1 MINEFVGYV
10 AAAYPIL
17 WIDTHEYN
25 RAIKEYAR
33 ALSEKNLHHD
43 ITVWD
48 VVSGISKYENNKFIK
63 LEDSD
68 DDPSMPIEFL
78 HKAIGSTVM
87 FVKDY
92 HLFIESVHAWRA
104 LVNDIDDFKQK
115 SKIFVIVSPKVN
127 IPEEIKRYVTVI
139 NFSLPTKDELKS
151 ILDVAVTAEGAEV
164 EDEALVLSSG
174 SGLTAFEFE
183 NAIYHSIVLNKGKI
197 IPQYIHEHKR
207 QLIRKNSAMDIVKP
221 EFGFERI
228 IGLDNMKEFV
238 PKMVG
243 KKSAKGILIVGIPGG
258 GKSAFAKALGKETNR
273 MTISLDIGNLQ
284 GGIVGETEQ
293 NTKDALLAVDAM
305 QPAILFLDEIDKS
318 LAGVGNS
325 YSGDSGTSKRQGGQI
340 LEWLQDHTS
349 DVYVVA
355 TCNDISALPPEY
367 LRAGRWNAIFSV
379 GLPTEAERKGMLDL
393 YKGIYNINDDS
404 NINIDKWTGA
414 EIENLCKL
422 ASNLD
427 CTLADAQ
434 KYVCPMIKVSEDKI
448 NKMLEDLSGI
458 AVPATKFV
466 KQEVSVNSAQRSIH
480 SIA

>member
-1 MINEFVGYV
+1 MTNEFVGYV
-10 AAAYPIL
+10 ASAYPIL
-17 WIDTHEYN
+17 WIDTHEYD
-25 RAIKEYAR
+25 RAIKNYTEE
-33 ALSEKNLHHD
+33 LEKGKTKYNIATWD
-43 ITVWD
+43 I
-48 VVSGISKYENNKFIK
+48 VSGISKYNGDRFVSA
-63 LEDSD
+63 SD
-68 DDPSMPIEFL
+68 PNGDPSEPIDFL
-78 HKAIGSTVM
+78 LKDSGPAVI
-87 FVKDY
+87 FVNDY
-92 HLFIESVHAWRA
+92 HMYIEAIDIWRS
-104 LVNDIDDFKQK
+104 LINSINNFKQNA
-115 SKIFVIVSPKVN
+115 KIFVIISPKVN

-139 NFSLPTKDELKS
+139 NFSLPTKEELKE
-151 ILDVAVTAEGAEV
+151 IINVAVQSVGAEI
-164 EDEALVLSSG
+164 EDEDLVLSSG

-183 NAIYHSIVLNKGKI
+183 NAIYHSIVLNKRKI

-207 QLIRKNSAMDIVKP
+207 QLIRKNSAMDIIKP

-243 KKSAKGILIVGIPGG
+243 KKTARGILIVGIPGG
-258 GKSAFAKALGKETNR
+258 GKSAFAKALGKETKR

-293 NTKDALLAVDAM
+293 NTKDALQVVDAM

-340 LEWLQDHTS
+340 LEWLQDHKS
-349 DVYVVA
+349 DVYVIA

-367 LRAGRWNAIFSV
+367 LRAGRWDAIFSV
-379 GLPTEAERKGMLDL
+379 GLPSREERDGMLNL
-393 YKGIYNINDDS
+393 YKNIYDIKDDS
-404 NINIDKWTGA
+404 DINIDNWTGA

-427 CTLADAQ
+427 CTLAEAQ
-434 KYVCPMIKVSEDKI
+434 RYVCPMVKVSGDKI
-448 NKMLEDLSGI
+448 KNMLNSLAGI

-466 KQEVSVNSAQRSIH
+466 EQTVTIKDCKRNIH
-480 SIA
+480 SIS

>member
-1 MINEFVGYV
+1 MANEFEGYV
-10 AAAYPIL
+10 ASAYPIL
-17 WIDTHEYN
+17 WIDTHEYD
-25 RAIKEYAR
+25 RAIKNYTKELEEGKTKYNIA
-33 ALSEKNLHHD
+33 AWD
-43 ITVWD
+43 I
-48 VVSGISKYENNKFIK
+48 VSGISKYSGDRFISAGDPAGDP
-63 LEDSD
+63 LE
-68 DDPSMPIEFL
+68 PINFL
-78 HKAIGSTVM
+78 LKDHGPAVM

-92 HLFIESVHAWRA
+92 HMYIEAIEIWRS
-104 LVNDIDDFKQK
+104 LINSINNFKRK
-115 SKIFVIVSPKVN
+115 AKVFVIISPKVT
-127 IPEEIKRYVTVI
+127 IPEEIKRYITVI
-139 NFSLPTKDELKS
+139 NFSLPTKEELKE
-151 ILDVAVTAEGAEV
+151 IIDIAVRTVDAKI
-164 EDEALVLSSG
+164 EDEDLVLSSG

-183 NAIYHSIVLNKGKI
+183 NAIYHSIVLNKHKI

-207 QLIRKNSAMDIVKP
+207 QLIRKNSAMDIIKP

-243 KKSAKGILIVGIPGG
+243 KKTARGILIVGIPGG
-258 GKSAFAKALGKETNR
+258 GKSAFAKALGKETKR

-293 NTKDALLAVDAM
+293 NTKDALQVVDAM

-340 LEWLQDHTS
+340 LEWLQDHKS

-367 LRAGRWNAIFSV
+367 LRAGRWDAIFSV
-379 GLPTEAERKGMLDL
+379 GLPSREERDGMLNL
-393 YKGIYNINDDS
+393 YKNIYDLKDDS
-404 NINIDKWTGA
+404 DINIDNWTGA

-427 CTLADAQ
+427 CTLAEAK
-434 KYVCPMIKVSEDKI
+434 KYVCPMVKVSGDKI
-448 NKMLEDLSGI
+448 KNMLNSLAGI

-466 KQEVSVNSAQRSIH
+466 EQNVTVEDCNRNIH